1 MLLHTQAVVLSRRRL
16 EETSSIVQLY
26 TAARGKISTVAKA
39 ARRPLSH
46 FGSALEPGSFI
57 AVTIYH
63 KENRDLHLLS
73 SAEILTSHSAL
84 REKGELW
91 AYLASSLELVE
102 KLTPDEDS
110 NQAKFILLTQL
121 LESLPLSPQHISL
134 AFRLR
139 FIAMSGFALRFGSCI
154 SCGRKLAEH
163 AWYHPERGGFVC
175 AQCYQFHPDAIPI
188 SGEVRGILSYLS
200 RCPLMEAPR
209 VKLNTAQAGL
219 IDRLLNLHLRA
230 TVEINLRTQNLV
242 KILEGT

>member
-1 MLLHTQAVVLSRRRL
+1 MLLHTQAIVLSRRRL

-26 TAARGKISTVAKA
+26 TAARGKMSTVAKA
-39 ARRPLSH
+39 ARRPMSR
-46 FGSALEPGSFI
+46 FGSALEPGTFV

-73 SAEILTSHSAL
+73 SAEILTSHAGL
-84 REKGELW
+84 RETGELW
-91 AYLASSLELVE
+91 AHLAASLELVE
-102 KLTPDEDS
+102 KLTPEEDP

-121 LESLPLSPQHISL
+121 LENLASSPLHISL

-154 SCGRKLAEH
+154 SCGKKLSEH

-175 AQCYQFHPDAIPI
+175 AGCYQFHPDAIPI
-188 SGEVRGILSYLS
+188 SGEIRGILSFLTRS
-200 RCPLMEAPR
+200 PLAEAPR
-209 VKLNTAQAGL
+209 VKLGTANAGT

-230 TVEINLRTQNLV
+230 TVEINLRTQNLA
-242 KILEGT
+242 KLLEGT

>member
-16 EETSSIVQLY
+16 EETSSIVSLY
-26 TAARGKISTVAKA
+26 TAARGKMSTVAKA
-39 ARRPLSH
+39 ARRPLSR
-46 FGSALEPGSFI
+46 FGSALEPGSFV

-73 SAEILTSHSAL
+73 SAEILTSHAGL
-84 REKGELW
+84 RETGELW
-91 AYLASSLELVE
+91 AHLASSLELVE
-102 KLTPDEDS
+102 KLTPEEDP

-121 LESLPLSPQHISL
+121 LECLPLSPQHITL

-175 AQCYQFHPDAIPI
+175 AGCYQFHPEAIPI
-188 SGEVRGILSYLS
+188 GGEIRGILSYLS
-200 RCPLMEAPR
+200 RCPLDEAGR
-209 VKLNTAQAGL
+209 VKMTKGNAAT
-219 IDRLLNLHLRA
+219 IDRLLSRHLKA
-230 TVEINLRTQNLV
+230 TVEVNLGTENLA
-242 KILEGT
+242 KLLEGT